1 MEINMGEKII
11 ALRKAK
17 GMTQE
22 QLAAALGVSAPA
34 VSKWETNSS
43 YPDITL
49 LCPLARALG
58 TDVDNLLAFEE
69 ELSQE
74 KLGQYMVEIVEMAR
88 RGEVPRAEERLNAL
102 LHRYPSD
109 IPLKF
114 SAIAVLSFFEM
125 NWDLGAGEDENRE
138 YCQED
143 DSKNQVLNE
152 GCSENEKVV
161 PYKNCGEV
169 EFRKNGKEQEGVCQ
183 DKKQQDKERWIKQ
196 RKELAQ
202 AVHDDGNPAY
212 YLSSVSMLVSLAL
225 AEGELEK
232 AEGLLKENLTSTA
245 DFTALWVQLYLKKG
259 ERDQALGILQRQ
271 AYKLVADLRTCLAC
285 LMREDIGL
293 ERDRVVG
300 ICGILEQID
309 SLFSVGGSSGPGLFA
324 EVYLRVGEQERALA
338 YLEQLADQMTRRM
351 DPPNPLVFGPAIAPG
366 PEKLGWSREIKLAIL
381 QGLENDACFEP
392 LRSQERFQVLVR
404 KVADCIADS
413 SRKTQE

>member
-1 MEINMGEKII
+1 MELNMGAKII

-58 TDVDNLLAFEE
+58 TDVDNLLTFEE

-88 RGEVPRAEERLNAL
+88 QGEVPRAEERLNAL

-125 NWDLGAGEDENRE
+125 NLDPGAGETENRGNR
-138 YCQED
+138 QED
-143 DSKNQVLNE
+143 DSKN
-152 GCSENEKVV
+152 
-161 PYKNCGEV
+161 EV
-169 EFRKNGKEQEGVCQ
+169 
-183 DKKQQDKERWIKQ
+183 KERWKKQ
-196 RKELAQ
+196 KKELAQ

-259 ERDQALGILQRQ
+259 ERDQALGILERQ
-271 AYKLVADLRTCLAC
+271 AYKLVADLRTCLMC
-285 LMREDIGL
+285 LMREDIDL
-293 ERDRVVG
+293 ERDRVVA

-309 SLFSVGGSSGPGLFA
+309 SLFSVGGNSGPGLFA
-324 EVYLRVGEQERALA
+324 EVYLRVGEQEKALA
-338 YLEQLADQMTRRM
+338 YLEQLADNMTRRM
-351 DPPNPLVFGPAIAPG
+351 DPPNPLVFGSTFASK
-366 PEKLGWSREIKLAIL
+366 PENLEWSREIKLVIL

-392 LRSQERFQVLVR
+392 FRSQERFQALVR

-413 SRKTQE
+413 SR